1 MNHRSDL
8 GYAQAR
14 LQARHAALPR
24 EEDWQRLAGA
34 RTLGSFLEEA
44 REGALRSWV
53 KGFSAL
59 SDAHDLDRGLRAI
72 WREGVAEV
80 ARWMP
85 EPWRPAIAWL
95 DWLALLPFL
104 AHVGRYKSVP
114 PWVGL
119 DPDLR
124 SLQGVDGALDVM
136 ALHAAGAAALL
147 VAPGG
152 LGAAWRAHW
161 HRLWPACGRASR
173 ERLERLE
180 RLVLSHN
187 LAFCQGGPE
196 VAWSLRRELR
206 ERLRLEFHRLPL
218 EPLTAFAFLAL
229 VALDLERLRA
239 ALMERALFDLREA
252 A

>member
-1 MNHRSDL
+1 MSRRSDL

-14 LQARHAALPR
+14 LQARHAALPS

-44 REGALRSWV
+44 REGALRGWI

-59 SDAHDLDRGLRAI
+59 SDAHDLDRGLRML

-85 EPWRPAIAWL
+85 ESWRPAIAWL
-95 DWLALLPFL
+95 DWLALLPLL
-104 AHVGRYKSVP
+104 AHSSRYKSVP
-114 PWVGL
+114 TWVDL
-119 DPDLR
+119 DPNLHALHR
-124 SLQGVDGALDVM
+124 GDGAIDAMVLG
-136 ALHAAGAAALL
+136 AAGGAALA
-147 VAPGG
+147 VAPEG
-152 LGAAWRAHW
+152 LATAWRAHW

-173 ERLERLE
+173 DRLEHLE
-180 RLVLSHN
+180 GLVLAHS
-187 LAFCQGGPE
+187 LAFGQGRPE
-196 VAWSLRRELR
+196 AAWSLRRELR

-218 EPLTAFAFLAL
+218 EPVTAFAFLSL